1 MHEKQEI
8 EILCDALRTYWNEHP
23 EKNLGQLLKDLHDK
37 YEKNEAFEETEDL
50 NWLHWMLENSKQRD
64 IIEKKYRNETQ
75 IRNLEKHIRP
85 ELIDVIRRFVD

>member
-23 EKNLGQLLKDLHDK
+23 EKNLGHLLKDLHDK
-37 YEKNEAFEETEDL
+37 YEEKEAFEETEDL

-75 IRNLEKHIRP
+75 ISNLEKHIRP
-85 ELIDVIRRFVD
+85 ELIEVIRRFVD